1 MYYVPTFVPQTTMK
15 RIRVAVVGLGYWGP
29 NLARNFI
36 KIPGVELGVLCD
48 QDQKKLNDVASAYP
62 TAKKTTSFTA
72 LLKDPELEFIAI
84 ATPLSTHFSLA
95 KQALMTKKH
104 VLLEKPMTKTSAQ
117 ARELI
122 ALAKKNRLL
131 LAVGYTF
138 VYTSAVRY
146 IKNLLQKKVLG
157 RIFYYDSTRINL
169 GILQPDTNVIWDL
182 AVHDFSILNHIFPE
196 KTLSLRAFASTHVRT
211 TFEEMAH
218 LIITYEH
225 NVTAH
230 IHVSWLSPVK
240 IRRILIGGSKKM
252 VTYDDIEPS
261 EKIRIY
267 DDSVRVSPASVT
279 PFAPAYRSGNAMIPH
294 LDQTEALY
302 RELSHFVTCIRK
314 HTTPETDG
322 VQGLK
327 VVEMLEAADRA
338 VQTKSEVSLI

>member
-1 MYYVPTFVPQTTMK
+1 M
-15 RIRVAVVGLGYWGP
+15 RVAVVGLGYWGP
-29 NLARNFI
+29 NLARNFA
-36 KIPGVELGVLCD
+36 KIPGVAVAALCD
-48 QDQKKLNDVASAYP
+48 RDKTKLNDIALGYP
-62 TAKKTTSFTA
+62 AAKKTASYTA
-72 LLKDPELEFIAI
+72 LLKDRSLDFIAI

-95 KQALMTKKH
+95 KQALAAGKH
-104 VLLEKPMTKTSAQ
+104 VLVEKPMTKTGAQ

-131 LAVGYTF
+131 LAVGHTF

-146 IKNLLQKKVLG
+146 IKHLLQKKALG

-182 AVHDFSILNHIFPE
+182 AVHDFSILNDIFPE
-196 KTLSLRAFASTHVRT
+196 KPLSLRAFASSHMRM

-218 LIITYEH
+218 LILTYEH

-252 VTYDDIEPS
+252 VVYDDIEPS

-267 DDSVRVSPASVT
+267 DDSVPVHPTSVT
-279 PFAPAYRSGNAMIPH
+279 PFAPAYRSGNVLIPH

-322 VQGLK
+322 AQGLK

-338 VQTKSEVSLI
+338 LRTKSEVTLI